1 MTKELDGGMLCSEE
15 SSKKYEDVNL
25 FRNTVNDV
33 RNLSTCPGKQLTTL
47 SEKEQKTVNQNQ

>member
-1 MTKELDGGMLCSEE
+1 MSLPINHYLCNR
-15 SSKKYEDVNL
+15 KKYADVNL

-47 SEKEQKTVNQNQ
+47 SGKEQKNVNQNQ